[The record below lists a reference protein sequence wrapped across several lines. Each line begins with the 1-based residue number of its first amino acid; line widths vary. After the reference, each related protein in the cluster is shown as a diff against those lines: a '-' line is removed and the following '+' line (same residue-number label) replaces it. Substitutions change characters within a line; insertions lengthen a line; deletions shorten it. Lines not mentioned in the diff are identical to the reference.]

1 MKKIVLFIS
10 VLVASALFSSNASA
24 QGKFGPDS
32 AECIKYLSYYTE
44 YYKQK
49 NYDSALPNWR
59 KAYALC
65 PPTSRYTLLSDGTTL
80 LRREISK
87 VTTSPE
93 HKEALIDSLMT
104 VYKQRVELWPKY
116 RTSSLNNMALDMY
129 NYMKNDSEAIYKG
142 LGEVIAQNGP
152 ATKPNIFVFH
162 FNAACNLYQ
171 QGVISDEQVMA
182 DYETDADILAKC
194 PTKNEIEAKLVAK
207 SLSDLEKLFVET
219 GVASCDKLLA
229 TYTPKFE
236 ANPDDLG
243 LAKTIARMLGKAED
257 CNDNELYLN
266 AVTSIYKQEPSA
278 TSAYYLFRLYS
289 ARGDMDNAI
298 KYMEEAIASPES
310 DNETDAQYWYELAS
324 VCMNSGKSST
334 ALSAANKA
342 IDLSDTYDGKAYM
355 LIAQLWASAPC
366 GGEIGSR
373 AKFWVAVDFMNKAK
387 NADPSLEEAATKAI
401 SQYSAYY
408 PKTDVAF
415 MYDLTNG
422 QGYTVSCGG
431 MRASTTVRTNR

>member
-65 PPTSRYTLLSDGTTL
+65 PATSRYTLLSDGTTL

-129 NYMKNDSEAIYKG
+129 NYMKDDSEAIYKG
-142 LGEVIAQNGP
+142 LGEVIAQNGA

-171 QGVISDEQVMA
+171 QGIISDEQVMA
-182 DYETDADILAKC
+182 DYEADADILGTI

-236 ANPDDLG
+236 ANPEDLT

-266 AVTSIYKQEPSA
+266 AVTTIYNNEPSY

-298 KYMEEAIASPES
+298 KYIEEAIASPDS
-310 DNETDAQYWYELAS
+310 DNETDAQYWFELAS
-324 VCMNSGKSST
+324 TCMNNGKSST
-334 ALSAANKA
+334 AMSAANKA

-355 LIAQLWASAPC
+355 LIAQIWAAAPC
-366 GGEIGSR
+366 SGEIGSR
-373 AKFWVAVDFMNKAK
+373 AKFWVAVDNMIKAK
-387 NADPSLEEAATKAI
+387 NADPSLEEAANKAI
-401 SQYSAYY
+401 GQYSAYY

>member
-10 VLVASALFSSNASA
+10 ILVASALFSSNASA

-65 PPTSRYTLLSDGTTL
+65 PPTARYSLLSDGTTL
-80 LRREISK
+80 LRREITK
-87 VTTSPE
+87 TTNTAE
-93 HKEALIDSLMT
+93 HKKALIDSLMT
-104 VYKQRVELWPKY
+104 VYQQRVEFWPKY
-116 RTSSLNNMALDMY
+116 KTSSLNNMALDMY
-129 NYMKNDSEAIYKG
+129 NYMKSDSEAIYKG
-142 LGEVIAQNGP
+142 LGEVIAQNGTD
-152 ATKPNIFVFH
+152 TKPNIFVFH
-162 FNAACNLYQ
+162 FNAACDLYQ
-171 QGVISDEQVMA
+171 KGQLTEDDIMTA
-182 DYETDADILAKC
+182 YETNVDILSKI
-194 PTKNEIEAKLVAK
+194 PTKNDIEVKLIEK
-207 SLSDLEKLFVET
+207 SASDLEKLFVET
-219 GVASCDKLLA
+219 GVASCEKLLA

-236 ANPDDLG
+236 ANPDDLA
-243 LAKTIARMLGKAED
+243 LARTVARMLGKAED
-257 CNDNELYLN
+257 CNDNDLYLN
-266 AVTSIYKQEPSA
+266 AVNTIYKHDPSY

-289 ARGDMDNAI
+289 AKGDIDNAI
-298 KYMEEAIASPES
+298 KYIEEAINSPES
-310 DNETDAQYWYELAS
+310 DTETDAGYWFELAS
-324 VCMNSGKSST
+324 VCMNNNMSGK
-334 ALSAANKA
+334 AYSAAEKA
-342 IDLSDTYDGKAYM
+342 IDMSDTFDGKAYM
-355 LIAQLWASAPC
+355 LIGQLWASAPC

-373 AKFWVAVDFMNKAK
+373 AKFWVATDYMVKAK
-387 NADPSLEEAATKAI
+387 NADPSLTEAADRAI
-401 SQYSAYY
+401 GQYRAYF